1 MNKEII
7 KKYFKDGETA
17 QNTLEELG
25 LFEQIAKQYILTK
38 DLEIIKEFINLR
50 PKERGE
56 KMKYNDEI
64 GCTCAECK
72 VGEQYEIRE
81 LVIINFIEWYASEEE
96 DREPLRQAMQLYLQQ
111 ELWIDFEGMKL
122 KDTREKGE

>member
-1 MNKEII
+1 MDKNKLAVRRLEWIRESIGDLIKTSEEMDKDRII
-7 KKYFKDGETA
+7 NDI
-17 QNTLEELG
+17 L
-25 LFEQIAKQYILTK
+25 IAC
-38 DLEIIKEFINLR
+38 DLNDDEPEKHWLP
-50 PKERGE
+50 PKEE
-56 KMKYNDEI
+56 KKMKYNDEI
-64 GCTCAECK
+64 
-72 VGEQYEIRE
+72 VGKQYEIRE

>member
-1 MNKEII
+1 MKHNSKSEKAIRRLEWIRESVGDLIKTSEEMDKDRII
-7 KKYFKDGETA
+7 NDI
-17 QNTLEELG
+17 L
-25 LFEQIAKQYILTK
+25 IAC
-38 DLEIIKEFINLR
+38 DLNDDEPEKHWLP
-50 PKERGE
+50 PKEE
-56 KMKYNDEI
+56 KKMKYNDEI
-64 GCTCAECK
+64 

-122 KDTREKGE
+122 KDTRKKGE

>member
-1 MNKEII
+1 MKHNSESEKAIRRLEWIRESIGDLIKTSEEMDKDRII
-7 KKYFKDGETA
+7 NDI
-17 QNTLEELG
+17 L
-25 LFEQIAKQYILTK
+25 IAC
-38 DLEIIKEFINLR
+38 DLNDDEPEKHWLP
-50 PKERGE
+50 PKEE
-56 KMKYNDEI
+56 KKMKYNDEI
-64 GCTCAECK
+64 